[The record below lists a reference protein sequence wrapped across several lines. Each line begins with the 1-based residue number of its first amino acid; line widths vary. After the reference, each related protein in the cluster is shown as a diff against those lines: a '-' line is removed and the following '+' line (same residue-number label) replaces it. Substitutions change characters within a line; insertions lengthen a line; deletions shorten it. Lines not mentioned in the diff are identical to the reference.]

1 MGSGSFDANSYR
13 AYSTAAS
20 SKPREEVFTS
30 RSIDPSMDPKKINLR
45 ESRDSADSP
54 RSTPLVVA
62 LDVTGSMGAIAEE
75 LAKHGIGTL
84 FTEILDRKP
93 ISDPHLMSM
102 GIGDAKFDS
111 YPLQVSQFE
120 ADNRAVEQLTKL
132 YLEGGGGGND
142 SESYN
147 FPWYFAANHIVHDSW
162 EKRRR
167 RGYLFTVGDENAP
180 HDLPRNLVSKFTS
193 GTPELNQSSA
203 EMLAQAERTFDVYHI
218 IIAQGDYARSRG
230 VDAVR
235 KSWTPLIGQRAIVLR
250 DYTKLAETVVGAI
263 SIAEGNDHATATKG
277 FAPVVLDA
285 VRSLPRGRTKLLP
298 AAK

>member
-30 RSIDPSMDPKKINLR
+30 LSIDPSMDPKKINLR

-54 RSTPLVVA
+54 QSTPLIVA
-62 LDVTGSMGAIAEE
+62 LDVTGSMGAIAEA
-75 LAKHGIGTL
+75 LAKQGIGTL
-84 FTEILDRKP
+84 FTEILARKP

-102 GIGDAKFDS
+102 GIGDAKHDQF
-111 YPLQVSQFE
+111 PLQVSQFE

-162 EKRRR
+162 EKRRK
-167 RGYLFTVGDENAP
+167 RGYLFTVGDERAP
-180 HDLPRNLVSKFTS
+180 FDLTRDMIRRFTT
-193 GTPELNQSSA
+193 GTPETDQASIG
-203 EMLAQAERTFDVYHI
+203 MLSQAERTFDVYHI
-218 IIAQGDYARSRG
+218 IIAQGDYARRD
-230 VDAVR
+230 VAAVLR
-235 KSWTPLIGQRAIVLR
+235 SWTPLLGQRAIVLR

-298 AAK
+298 SSR

>member
-13 AYSTAAS
+13 VYSTAAS

-30 RSIDPSMDPKKINLR
+30 LSIDPGMDPKKITLR

-54 RSTPLVVA
+54 QSTPLIVA
-62 LDVTGSMGAIAEE
+62 LEVTGSMGAIAEA
-75 LAKHGIGTL
+75 LAKQGIGTL
-84 FTEILDRKP
+84 FTEILARKP

-102 GIGDAKFDS
+102 GIGDAKHDQF
-111 YPLQVSQFE
+111 PLQVSQFE

-167 RGYLFTVGDENAP
+167 RGYLFTVGDEEAP
-180 HDLPRNLVSKFTS
+180 FDLTRDMVREFTA
-193 GTPELNQSSA
+193 GTPESSQTSG

-218 IIAQGDYARSRG
+218 IIAQGDYARRD
-230 VDAVR
+230 VAAVLR
-235 KSWTPLIGQRAIVLR
+235 SWTPLLGQRAIVLR

-298 AAK
+298 SSR

>member
-13 AYSTAAS
+13 VYSTAAS

-30 RSIDPSMDPKKINLR
+30 LSIDPGMDPKKITLR

-54 RSTPLVVA
+54 QSTPLIVA
-62 LDVTGSMGAIAEE
+62 LDVTGSMGAIAEA
-75 LAKHGIGTL
+75 LAKQGIGTL
-84 FTEILDRKP
+84 FTEILARKP

-102 GIGDAKFDS
+102 GIGDAKHDQF
-111 YPLQVSQFE
+111 PLQVSQFE

-167 RGYLFTVGDENAP
+167 RGYLFTVGDEEAP
-180 HDLPRNLVSKFTS
+180 FDLTRDMVREFTA
-193 GTPELNQSSA
+193 GTPESSQTSG

-218 IIAQGDYARSRG
+218 IIAQGDYARRD
-230 VDAVR
+230 VAAVLR
-235 KSWTPLIGQRAIVLR
+235 SWTPLLGQRAIVLR

-298 AAK
+298 SSR